1 MPLIERR
8 VGERVEVTRLAS
20 ISPADGPRLAKG
32 LGILPK
38 ASSSPSL
45 FLPCGLSCIR
55 GVSDRRLFRPPQR
68 LQADGWTVGAK
79 GRILGREHDPAWA
92 GSNDAELLRRLRGG
106 ESDAYTELWRRHIQP
121 ALKLAG
127 RLAPGRAD
135 DLASE
140 SFLAVYHQ
148 VTVAGN
154 GPESMFRA
162 YLFTT
167 MRNIAMRWRKET
179 DLVETDPDL
188 DSIELEDGL
197 SALIDRNRSAE
208 MLAAFQALPER
219 WQRVLWLT
227 EVEGVPRPE
236 IAAEFGIK
244 PNAVSV
250 LYRRAR
256 TGLRLQWLAQQIP
269 PALRDSSEH
278 VARLLPQLVLEGGSP
293 DRRIAEHLR
302 ECGTC
307 ANLDRELRSSARGMQ
322 RTTLGALGF
331 AALGVALP
339 AASQLSAT
347 AIGAGAAT
355 ALLALG
361 GVTLAASLGAFIIVG
376 APPILPA
383 EQPAHSGQEAT
394 SSQSGGR
401 SDPGPVEARDKG
413 ADGASADAEGDS
425 PAGQVLGRGNTDPA
439 VPAMTVDM
447 GALPDDYYVTP
458 SPQQPLPPG
467 SVPGPMPAGSTPD
480 SELRSGIETPLVST
494 GYLAPVL
501 SGTTEPGAEVAVE
514 LRSLA
519 TEANSFTDPRLY
531 AATVAENGDWVF
543 DTPLLF
549 SNQVGEFEFRV
560 WAHTDEASSPADVGS
575 FTITPPQVNGASII
589 ASSESI
595 PLSEASDTGYVY
607 LITGPSNGT
616 VCLTSVFPGQAFQ
629 IPLDENGEAIR
640 RIRFTTAGWYYL
652 TFRVCEGERRGTA
665 AEVYVDV
672 VDPDGPIFGP
682 WGPDPAD
689 TVIEVSEP

>member
-1 MPLIERR
+1 ML
-8 VGERVEVTRLAS
+8 TL
-20 ISPADGPRLAKG
+20 
-32 LGILPK
+32 
-38 ASSSPSL
+38 
-45 FLPCGLSCIR
+45 
-55 GVSDRRLFRPPQR
+55 
-68 LQADGWTVGAK
+68 
-79 GRILGREHDPAWA
+79 
-92 GSNDAELLRRLRGG
+92 LRGG

-148 VTVAGN
+148 ITIAGN
-154 GPESMFRA
+154 GPESAFRA

-197 SALIDRNRSAE
+197 STLLDRNRSAE

-227 EVEGVPRPE
+227 EVEDVPRPE

-256 TGLRLQWLAQQIP
+256 TGLRLQWLAQQVP
-269 PALRDSSEH
+269 SALRESSEH
-278 VARLLPQLVLEGGSP
+278 VARLLPQLVLDGDAP
-293 DRRIAEHLR
+293 DRRVSGHLR
-302 ECGTC
+302 ECETC
-307 ANLDRELRSSARGMQ
+307 ANLDRELRSSARRMQ

-355 ALLALG
+355 ALLTLG
-361 GVTLAASLGAFIIVG
+361 GVTLAATLGAFIIAG
-376 APPILPA
+376 APPVQPV
-383 EQPAHSGQEAT
+383 EQPSHSEQETTSGQ
-394 SSQSGGR
+394 SGDR
-401 SDPGPVEARDKG
+401 SDPRPVEVQS
-413 ADGASADAEGDS
+413 DGAGSAPADADAEGGILG
-425 PAGQVLGRGNTDPA
+425 GQVLGRGNTDPA
-439 VPAMTVDM
+439 VPTMTFDM
-447 GALPDDYYVTP
+447 GALPDDFSVTP
-458 SPQQPLPPG
+458 SPPAALPPG
-467 SVPGPMPAGSTPD
+467 SVPGPRLAGATPG
-480 SELRSGIETPLVST
+480 SGLRSGIETPLVSA

-501 SGTTEPGAEVAVE
+501 SGTTEPGAAVAVE

-531 AATVAENGDWVF
+531 AATVAENGNWVF

-549 SNQVGEFEFRV
+549 PNQVGEFEFRV
-560 WAHTDEASSPADVGS
+560 WAHTDEVSSPADVGS
-575 FTITPPQVNGASII
+575 FTITSAQVNGASVIP
-589 ASSESI
+589 SSESI

-652 TFRVCEGERRGTA
+652 TFRVCEGERRGAA

-689 TVIEVSEP
+689 TAIEVSEP